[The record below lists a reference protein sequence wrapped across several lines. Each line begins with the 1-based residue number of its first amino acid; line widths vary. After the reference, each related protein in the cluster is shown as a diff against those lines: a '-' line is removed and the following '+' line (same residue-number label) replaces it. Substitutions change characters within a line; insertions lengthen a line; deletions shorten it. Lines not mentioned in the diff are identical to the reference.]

1 MLAFENKI
9 FGIVIFP
16 FNLQKEFLM
25 HLMRLPTEGSL
36 SERLNFYTV
45 HWAAAASMVSIP
57 FHSIRFHISTGTVRT
72 SLSELGG
79 CRLFSSTAAD
89 SSSSSSSICTW
100 APMLPPEIQPE
111 YHCHSDKWIVTGKAY
126 QCQRQAARRDFDS
139 ALFPGLNRR
148 LCFAKQT
155 NKQRTWRVWWKSKQ
169 HGPVTCPITMT
180 LPK

>member
-9 FGIVIFP
+9 FGIVISP

-36 SERLNFYTV
+36 SESLNFYTV
-45 HWAAAASMVSIP
+45 HTEQLRPVWWVFPFIPYVSKYRLEP
-57 FHSIRFHISTGTVRT
+57 RELHWVN
-72 SLSELGG
+72 SEGVDF
-79 CRLFSSTAAD
+79 FSSTGAD
-89 SSSSSSSICTW
+89 SSSSSGICTW
-100 APMLPPEIQPE
+100 ATVLPPEIQPE

-169 HGPVTCPITMT
+169 HGPVTCPTTMT